1 MRQAGRWHLRTP
13 GPRPQPRGLGRRW
26 LPALSTFPRRSHRG
40 QPSEL
45 LATMREALPEAKG
58 TLRRTS
64 GNADAGDTTI
74 FHYLLV
80 VWPVRT
86 LAATRGL
93 EPCPVSSGTEL
104 P

>member
-64 GNADAGDTTI
+64 GNANAGDTRPM
-74 FHYLLV
+74 V
-80 VWPVRT
+80 VWPVSED
-86 LAATRGL
+86 AGGHAGA
-93 EPCPVSSGTEL
+93 
-104 P
+104 